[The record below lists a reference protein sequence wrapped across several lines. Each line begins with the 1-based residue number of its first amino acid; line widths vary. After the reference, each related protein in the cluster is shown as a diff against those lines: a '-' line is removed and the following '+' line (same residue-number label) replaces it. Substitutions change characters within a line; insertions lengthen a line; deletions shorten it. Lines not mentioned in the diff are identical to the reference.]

1 MAAGRLV
8 ALLLLA
14 ATAAGGGFRGG
25 KLRNDDFSLWID
37 EKQVREFS
45 GFPMEIFAILDGVV
59 LPYILDPNFEKY
71 LPVIPSEVDSVNFT
85 WKAGENK
92 HYYYDFDLLESF
104 DGSVLKN
111 PLISIETKG
120 KVPRKA
126 KVFQV
131 FLPCLGNV
139 TGTASFGIGL
149 RIQNERGRY
158 LSGTPIRLRLQKQ
171 CADNRP
177 DPECDRKCANGG
189 RCNGDKICECP
200 KRYMGRYCRT
210 ALCYPQCM
218 NGGTCVA
225 PGVCDCAVGYQG
237 PHCEG
242 GICAEKCLNGG
253 KCIQKDTCSCRRGYY
268 GPRCEYSK
276 CSIPCLNGGRCV
288 GVNQCRCTR
297 SFVGPQCAH
306 RIDNTAS
313 VQKEHCQR
321 RCVHGV
327 CIRHNRCL
335 CDEGFYGRRCARR
348 RGPFQFTA
356 IGQPAG
362 CQNVRPSPGRASWSH
377 GLVANGTSH

>member
-1 MAAGRLV
+1 MALLV
-8 ALLLLA
+8 LVLLLA
-14 ATAAGGGFRGG
+14 AAADAGRA
-25 KLRNDDFSLWID
+25 KPRNDDFSLWID

-59 LPYILDPNFEKY
+59 LPYILDPNFERY
-71 LPVIPSEVDSVNFT
+71 LPVIPSGVHSVNFT

-92 HYYYDFDLLESF
+92 HYYYDFDVLESF
-104 DGSVLKN
+104 DSSILKD
-111 PLISIETKG
+111 PVISIETKG

-126 KVFQV
+126 K
-131 FLPCLGNV
+131 G
-139 TGTASFGIGL
+139 
-149 RIQNERGRY
+149 
-158 LSGTPIRLRLQKQ
+158 
-171 CADNRP
+171 P

-189 RCNGDKICECP
+189 RCNAEKICECP

-210 ALCYPQCM
+210 AALCYPQCM

-253 KCIQKDTCSCRRGYY
+253 KCVQKDTCSCRRGHY

-306 RIDNTAS
+306 RVDATAA
-313 VQKEHCQR
+313 VQREHCQR

-335 CDEGFYGRRCARR
+335 CDEGFFGRRCARR
-348 RGPFQFTA
+348 IPRRKERRKKQF
-356 IGQPAG
+356 
-362 CQNVRPSPGRASWSH
+362 V
-377 GLVANGTSH
+377 

>member
-1 MAAGRLV
+1 MALLVVVVVVVELLVAADAGR
-8 ALLLLA
+8 A
-14 ATAAGGGFRGG
+14 
-25 KLRNDDFSLWID
+25 KPRNDDFSLWID

-59 LPYILDPNFEKY
+59 LPYILDPNFERY
-71 LPVIPSEVDSVNFT
+71 LPVIPSGVNSVNFT

-92 HYYYDFDLLESF
+92 HYYYDFDMLQSF
-104 DGSVLKN
+104 DSSILKD
-111 PLISIETKG
+111 PVISIDTKG

-131 FLPCLGNV
+131 FLPCWGNV
-139 TGTASFGIGL
+139 TGMASFGIGL
-149 RIQNERGRY
+149 RIENDKGRY
-158 LSGTPIRLRLQKQ
+158 LSGTPLRLRLQKQ

-189 RCNGDKICECP
+189 RCNAEKICECP

-210 ALCYPQCM
+210 AALCYPQCM

-225 PGVCDCAVGYQG
+225 PGVCDCAIGYQG

-253 KCIQKDTCSCRRGYY
+253 KCVQKDTCSCRRGYY

-288 GVNQCRCTR
+288 GVNQCRCTK

-306 RIDNTAS
+306 QVDGTAV
-313 VQKEHCQR
+313 VQREHCQR

-335 CDEGFYGRRCARR
+335 CDEGFFGRRCARR
-348 RGPFQFTA
+348 IPRRKERRKKQF
-356 IGQPAG
+356 
-362 CQNVRPSPGRASWSH
+362 V
-377 GLVANGTSH
+377 